1 MHLVAQL
8 LDLFCGFLVL
18 DAILSW
24 IVRSPHEFPRNY
36 TTKVTEP
43 LYRPIRKLIDPQR
56 TGGMDLSPLAWI
68 FGLQI
73 IANLLRGM

>member
-1 MHLVAQL
+1 MHLLAQL
-8 LDLFCGFLVL
+8 LDLLCGFLIL

-24 IVRSPHEFPRNY
+24 IIRSPQAFPRNY
-36 TTKVTEP
+36 TAKVTEP

-56 TGGMDLSPLAWI
+56 TGGLDLSPLAWI
-68 FGLQI
+68 LGLQV